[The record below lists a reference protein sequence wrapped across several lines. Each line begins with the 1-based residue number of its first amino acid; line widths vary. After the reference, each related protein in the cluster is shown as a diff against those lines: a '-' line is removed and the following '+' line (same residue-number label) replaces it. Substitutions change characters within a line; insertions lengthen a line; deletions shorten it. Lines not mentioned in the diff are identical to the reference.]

1 MFKKLFKNIFCNS
14 REEYKSDKVM
24 DLVVS
29 TIRSIIMVV
38 SVTISHN
45 ALSKKNNIA
54 DGIISLIETIIGV
67 CWIAH

>member
-1 MFKKLFKNIFCNS
+1 MLKKLFKNIFCNS
-14 REEYKSDKVM
+14 RKEYKSDKIM

-45 ALSKKNNIA
+45 VLSKKNSIV
-54 DGIISLIETIIGV
+54 DGIISLIETIIGI